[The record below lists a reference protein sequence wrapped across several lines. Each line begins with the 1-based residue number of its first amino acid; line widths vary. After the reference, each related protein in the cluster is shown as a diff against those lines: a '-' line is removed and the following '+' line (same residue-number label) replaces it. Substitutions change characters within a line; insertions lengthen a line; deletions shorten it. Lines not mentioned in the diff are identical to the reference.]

1 LNYGLAGA
9 LIDRQDKLRPGTMII
24 DKN

>member
-9 LIDRQDKLRPGTMII
+9 LIDRQDKLRPGTTVI
-24 DKN
+24 DKI